1 MSKIIIPTD
10 FSEVSKNATVYGFF
24 MAEKLGLSIELVH
37 VLEIYKFAA
46 GTSEAELISTI
57 LPADNIIELEQS
69 AAESFEKFI
78 SSISSEIVSKVSYT
92 TKVISGNLVNE
103 MVIASTDD
111 NVSAI
116 IIAVPEKQDLATR
129 FTNNTISAILNE
141 AVCPVITVPSAYN
154 RDMDIKNV
162 IVAIDFNK
170 AEIEMIQKFIS
181 LFSKFNPLL
190 IITHISQKQIDF
202 KTELKFAGIK
212 QMIKEKINYDKISY
226 VIKQN
231 KNIVDGILDEITKQN
246 ANMLL
251 MLKEHEGFF
260 KSLFESSKTEKITH
274 YLKIPM
280 ISYRT
285 LEL

>member
-181 LFSKFNPLL
+181 LFCKFNPLL